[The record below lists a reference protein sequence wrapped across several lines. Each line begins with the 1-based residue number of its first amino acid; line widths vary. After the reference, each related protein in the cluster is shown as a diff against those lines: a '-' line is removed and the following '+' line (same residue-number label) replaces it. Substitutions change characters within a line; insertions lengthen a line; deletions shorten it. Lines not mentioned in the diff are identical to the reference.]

1 MGSDQSKAE
10 VLYEVQRVDG
20 RICSISRNTNN
31 PQFICIKE
39 ENLGRTEETC
49 HSIELSDGE
58 TLEVCYRN
66 KNLTSGRQNG
76 DAFTPVVSSNI
87 QRTYDDSMNNTYV
100 TDKIESNPRVNQISN
115 VPFDGISGNRDKC
128 TNITVNQYLGQRPET
143 FIRTEQNCPVIQP
156 VPDEMN
162 GQTNRPGNGQI
173 IRPGNRQTNRPS
185 NGQTNGFCQNGHG
198 FPINQKVRSG
208 MNSPTV
214 QINGTPV
221 IFENTGNNDN
231 LGWSPH
237 RLEYTDSRGR
247 SALQNSDRAHLRWST
262 DNLSIIPRNNRNSVV
277 NPLNR
282 SELRRLT

>member
-1 MGSDQSKAE
+1 MGSDQSKPE

-76 DAFTPVVSSNI
+76 DAFTPVISSNG
-87 QRTYDDSMNNTYV
+87 QRTYDDSRNNTYV

-115 VPFDGISGNRDKC
+115 VPFDGISGNRDKY

-162 GQTNRPGNGQI
+162 GQTIRPGNGQTI
-173 IRPGNRQTNRPS
+173 RPSNGQTIRPG

-198 FPINQKVRSG
+198 FLINQKVRSG

-237 RLEYTDSRGR
+237 RLEYTD
-247 SALQNSDRAHLRWST
+247 
-262 DNLSIIPRNNRNSVV
+262 NLSIIPRNNRNSVV

>member
-20 RICSISRNTNN
+20 RICSISRNTDN

-87 QRTYDDSMNNTYV
+87 QRTYDNSMNNTYV

-162 GQTNRPGNGQI
+162 GQTIRPGNGQTNRPGNGQA
-173 IRPGNRQTNRPS
+173 
-185 NGQTNGFCQNGHG
+185 NGFCQNGHG

-208 MNSPTV
+208 MNIPTV

-231 LGWSPH
+231 LGWSPP
-237 RLEYTDSRGR
+237 RVEYTD
-247 SALQNSDRAHLRWST
+247 SDRAHLRWST

>member
-1 MGSDQSKAE
+1 MGSDQSKPE

-66 KNLTSGRQNG
+66 KNLTSGRQ
-76 DAFTPVVSSNI
+76 VSGNRQI
-87 QRTYDDSMNNTYV
+87 TYDDSMNNTYV

-115 VPFDGISGNRDKC
+115 VPLDGISGNRDKC

-162 GQTNRPGNGQI
+162 GQTI
-173 IRPGNRQTNRPS
+173 RPS
-185 NGQTNGFCQNGHG
+185 NGQTNRPGNGQPNGFCQNGHS

-231 LGWSPH
+231 LGWSPP
-237 RLEYTDSRGR
+237 RLEYTD
-247 SALQNSDRAHLRWST
+247 SDRAHLRWST

>member
-1 MGSDQSKAE
+1 MGTDQSKAE

-66 KNLTSGRQNG
+66 KNLSSGRQNG

-87 QRTYDDSMNNTYV
+87 RRNYDDSMNNTYV

-173 IRPGNRQTNRPS
+173 IRPGN
-185 NGQTNGFCQNGHG
+185 GQTNGFCQNGHG

-214 QINGTPV
+214 QINGTPA

-237 RLEYTDSRGR
+237 RLEYTDSVPTSSERP
-247 SALQNSDRAHLRWST
+247 LTDRAHLRWST
-262 DNLSIIPRNNRNSVV
+262 DNLSIISRNNRNSVV

-282 SELRRLT
+282 SELCRLT